1 METDYTAGPAA
12 RRGAA
17 GAATSRILVT
27 GGSGYIAGMLIR
39 RLLAEGWQVHT
50 TLRDLAREPALREAL
65 GAQHGVARD
74 QLHCFQADLTRDAGW
89 AEAAAGCSHLAH
101 VASPLPTGV
110 PRDANE
116 LIVPARDG
124 ALRALKAARDAGVQ
138 RVVMTSSV
146 AAISYGHGPGDHRF
160 TEADWTNLAA
170 PGVPPYV
177 QSKTIAEHA
186 ARDWVAREGGGLAF
200 CTVNPSVVLGPVASA
215 DYSASVVI
223 VQSLLQGRIPAL
235 PRVGFGIVDV
245 RDVVE
250 LHCRALTAP
259 GMAGERFIACGGFTW
274 LRDIAAVLREDL
286 GADARRVPTWQLPDW
301 SVRLLA
307 KVSPLV
313 RSAASELGTAR
324 HQDAGHAR
332 EVLGWVPRP
341 PREAIVATARDLIRL
356 GVVQPARR

>member
-1 METDYTAGPAA
+1 MSTP
-12 RRGAA
+12 
-17 GAATSRILVT
+17 SRILVT
-27 GGSGYIAGMLIR
+27 GGTGYIAGVLIR
-39 RLLAEGWQVHT
+39 QLLADGWQVHT
-50 TLRDLAREPALREAL
+50 TVRDLAREPALRKAL
-65 GAQHGVARD
+65 GASRGGKQD
-74 QLHCFQADLTRDAGW
+74 QLRCFAADLMADAGW
-89 AEAAAGCSHLAH
+89 AEAAAGCTHVAH

-146 AAISYGHGPGDHRF
+146 AAIAYGHGPGDHHF
-160 TEADWTNLAA
+160 TERDWTNLAA

-177 QSKTIAEHA
+177 QSKTVAERA
-186 ARDWVAREGGGLAF
+186 ARDWVAREGGGLEF

-235 PRVGFGIVDV
+235 PRIGFGIVDV
-245 RDVVE
+245 RDVAE
-250 LHCRALTAP
+250 LHRLALTAP

-274 LRDIAAVLREDL
+274 LRDIAAVLREEL
-286 GADARRVPTWQLPDW
+286 GADARRVPTLQLPDW
-301 SVRLLA
+301 SVRLMA

-313 RSAASELGTAR
+313 RNAASELGTTR
-324 HQDAGHAR
+324 HQDASHAR
-332 EVLGWVPRP
+332 EVLGWVPRA
-341 PREAIVATARDLIRL
+341 PREAILASARDLLAL
-356 GVVQPARR
+356 GMGPTR